1 MESLP
6 RRDMDWI
13 RNIQWDRLSSAIQDG
28 DITPWTNLWRQASF
42 FYAHDE
48 HFRAQAMALLA
59 GLTFVGMFLL
69 AWIAAFIR
77 DKFSEIAPP
86 MPTKERKLLAVLEAV
101 KLIDESRDCLRR
113 ISETL
118 KVFMFKK
125 KPQLSETKP

>member
-13 RNIQWDRLSSAIQDG
+13 RNIQWDRLTSSIRDG

-48 HFRAQAMALLA
+48 HFWAEATALLA

-69 AWIAAFIR
+69 AWIANFVR
-77 DKFSEIAPP
+77 SKFSEIAPP
-86 MPTKERKLLAVLEAV
+86 VPTEERKLLAVLEAV
-101 KLIDESRDCLRR
+101 KLIDESRECLQGIRDN
-113 ISETL
+113 L
-118 KVFMFKK
+118 KVVRFNTEIK
-125 KPQLSETKP
+125 